1 MMVVGNK
8 VDLEAEREV
17 PTQRPIQEFKE
28 NFDIECYEV
37 SAKTG
42 HNIDRLFSDMIASN
56 FTLIKKL

>member
-17 PTQRPIQEFKE
+17 PKQRPIQEFKE

-42 HNIDRLFSDMIASN
+42 FNIDKLFSDMIASKSV
-56 FTLIKKL
+56 LMQK